1 MQRKHLLALCLL
13 LALATPGWGGA
24 EFYCCNDQ
32 TTGRRVCGDSLPQ
45 QCRGKAYRIFDKAG
59 NLQKEVGPPLTPEQK
74 EVIREQARRAKE
86 IEEAQR
92 EQRRLDQALL
102 DTYATPEDIER
113 AQSKA
118 ENDVKLLIQM
128 AQEKI
133 LASQKQQRKL
143 AAEAEFYKRL
153 PMPADL
159 EKNLRNVGH
168 EIQLQQEFIEL
179 KNKDLATL
187 HAKYDT
193 ERRRYFELTG
203 RSTKTPRPAQPA
215 AATPRVSPSASR

>member
-1 MQRKHLLALCLL
+1 MPH
-13 LALATPGWGGA
+13 PGAPDIRQGWQPA
-24 EFYCCNDQ
+24 
-32 TTGRRVCGDSLPQ
+32 
-45 QCRGKAYRIFDKAG
+45 
-59 NLQKEVGPPLTPEQK
+59 QKEVGPPLTPNKKRPSGNRLVAQK
-74 EVIREQARRAKE
+74 Q

-133 LASQKQQRKL
+133 LAHRNSSRKL
-143 AAEAEFYKRL
+143 AAEAEFYKRKA
-153 PMPADL
+153 MPTDL

-168 EIQLQQEFIEL
+168 EIQLQQEFIDL
-179 KNKDLATL
+179 KNKDLVAL

-203 RSTKTPRPAQPA
+203 RSTNTPRPSQPVT
-215 AATPRVSPSASR
+215 ATPRVSPSTSR